1 MALTIILNT
10 INPRYNKAA
19 LLELSFIQNFSQS
32 QPKRMHL
39 KLDYTKHID
48 KLLHLELSRGMCTL
62 MVALR
67 AYRAEQSVTCR
78 VSERPSLSPATP
90 TVATLFLHRTSESCP
105 NVDAPFRILYYRCS
119 KDIAHGPVSNIL
131 P

>member
-32 QPKRMHL
+32 EPKRMHL

-48 KLLHLELSRGMCTL
+48 KLLHLERTVKGHVYTHGGAPRLSC
-62 MVALR
+62 R
-67 AYRAEQSVTCR
+67 AKCYVPG
-78 VSERPSLSPATP
+78 ER
-90 TVATLFLHRTSESCP
+90 ATLSVASYTNSCHP
-105 NVDAPFRILYYRCS
+105 
-119 KDIAHGPVSNIL
+119 L
-131 P
+131 PP